1 MNNGP
6 EDLLL
11 EELVRKWK
19 WAAAQRANR
28 QRQPQLAN
36 FGFTEEEEEDDVER
50 EEPLQLEP
58 KIASSGDRK
67 EHRNF
72 AYRPHDAGFM
82 KHGPADRQM
91 AEPVNPLI
99 QSGMPFIHLQKP
111 FCVHPLTNVDGRI
124 RNSNFPSCNSSDI
137 SSITVP
143 TVPIR
148 ASTINDIRTAGQ
160 KENIFEDGSMAT
172 EEPAAPPISV
182 GKFAESPSSS
192 PEEVDNNPGRVSGDP
207 VANAIVSPSKSERIH
222 DSMADIYL
230 TGNKVW

>member
-58 KIASSGDRK
+58 KITSSGDRK
-67 EHRNF
+67 GHRNF

-99 QSGMPFIHLQKP
+99 HSGMPFIHLQKP
-111 FCVHPLTNVDGRI
+111 FCVHPLTDMLAEYATVISRLVIRVTFHLLQFRLFQSGR
-124 RNSNFPSCNSSDI
+124 
-137 SSITVP
+137 VP
-143 TVPIR
+143 
-148 ASTINDIRTAGQ
+148 STISARLDRKKTSSRTGQ
-160 KENIFEDGSMAT
+160 WQPKNQQLHQS
-172 EEPAAPPISV
+172 
-182 GKFAESPSSS
+182 
-192 PEEVDNNPGRVSGDP
+192 
-207 VANAIVSPSKSERIH
+207 
-222 DSMADIYL
+222 L
-230 TGNKVW
+230 